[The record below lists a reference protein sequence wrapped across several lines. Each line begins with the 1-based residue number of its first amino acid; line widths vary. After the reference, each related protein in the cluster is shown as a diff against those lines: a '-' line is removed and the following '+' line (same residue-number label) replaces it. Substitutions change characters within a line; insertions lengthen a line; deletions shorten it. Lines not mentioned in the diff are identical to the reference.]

1 MNYIETKFQNGNNTF
16 IVSAALADKIESV
29 QISDKNVPF
38 MKYVLDED
46 NTEVRLEFNESFPIG
61 IFFDLNFLDKENQIM
76 KFQIDTEKLVPFFG
90 EVQGILKMEN
100 NCIQIKFLHF
110 NELFKQ
116 MRNAPTISIQGIYTV
131 DKRGLNRK
139 ATNFSSELLV
149 IARQKDVLVQ
159 HIVPLTYD
167 DSRINISPSYLTGF
181 FDLELILLENE
192 HIFRISQNSPIN
204 EDYELIIKQN
214 QDYLG
219 PWNKAIEYEG
229 IEDDKLSFSIKKASP
244 INEVFLITDDL
255 LSKGQWI
262 EETQTFMVNNL
273 VAENMQTACLLLE
286 TDSGFYTK
294 NLQGLNVDGKI
305 VASIYVDLTKYDF
318 NKRQIKK
325 ASPLSIKDINVTD
338 TLLQFSLNDTVENPI
353 YSETPFLLIKQRK
366 KNKFYYIHGKR
377 NSNRFEFNFY
387 FLLDEL
393 ENKNGLRLNLFLID
407 NPKSNISYQIGM
419 FEESILEK
427 PARFL
432 PPFKQVFENNSTYK
446 QYTRPYITVNN
457 ELALVKNTVSNLI
470 KEEYKLK
477 AKVVGFKMKKN
488 IVVLQVDVISPYID
502 DIQLSALQLI
512 QRNKDMLG
520 VRSYSIRKITNF
532 NGKATIESTIDLKN
546 SNLSPLYWDLYISI
560 IKNNKEYYVKISSV
574 AKKIAWDVN
583 QTISKYQY
591 NVNDKDIVYPYITL
605 SNYLSFTY
613 REKEFYENRYY
624 LLKENLAYLYVQL
637 FYKHF
642 AKREIWLAFEKLAVS
657 AHDSGYYF
665 FDYVYKNNKHD
676 EFYYIIQRDSPEL
689 ENLEDKKD
697 RVIYFMTFKYFVY
710 MFAAKLLI
718 SSDTKRN
725 SYNLKLKK
733 SKLARA
739 LTNKKLVYLQHGV
752 NGLKRVPDF
761 HKNRDVFDL
770 VIAPSEFEKQMIVE
784 DWGYD
789 ETEVVATGLARWD
802 GLIDKTDQVP
812 YRQIFLMPTWRTWM
826 DGMERDKFVES
837 EYFKKYNEF
846 LSSERLHYLLEE
858 NNVEIK
864 FFLHP
869 KFRDY
874 IDLFDSSSPN
884 IEKFGF
890 LETPLDEMIMKSSLM
905 ISDYSSVIWEMFYL
919 QKPCVFFH
927 FDKDKYLEYEGSY
940 MNFDTDLFGDVAYDT
955 EGLVNIIEDYIHNE
969 FEEKEKYAEMRNDY
983 FTFADYHNSE
993 RIYEAIEE
1001 NKDWLVSNSLR
1012 IPKFKLSH
1020 IIPYSLRRKLLD
1032 WKNRILA

>member
-1 MNYIETKFQNGNNTF
+1 MNYIETKFQNGNNVF
-16 IVSAALADKIESV
+16 IVSTALADEIESV

-38 MKYVLDED
+38 MKYVIDED
-46 NTEVRLEFNESFPIG
+46 NTEVRLDFNESFPIG
-61 IFFDLNFLDKENQIM
+61 IFFNLNFLDKENQIM
-76 KFQIDTEKLVPFFG
+76 KFQVDTERVVPFFG
-90 EVQGILKMEN
+90 EIQGILKTEN
-100 NCIQIKFLHF
+100 DCIQIKFLRF

-116 MRNAPTISIQGIYTV
+116 MRNAPTISIQGIYTL
-131 DKRGLNRK
+131 DKRGVNRK

-159 HIVPLTYD
+159 HIVPLTYE

-192 HIFRISQNSPIN
+192 HVFRISQNPNIN
-204 EDYELIIKQN
+204 EGYELIRKQN

-219 PWNKAIEYEG
+219 SWNKVIEYEG
-229 IEDDKLSFSIKKASP
+229 IEDDKLSFSIKNDSP
-244 INEVFLITDDL
+244 INEVFLITDNL

-262 EETQTFMVNNL
+262 EETQSFMVNNL

-286 TDSGFYTK
+286 TNSGFYTK
-294 NLQGLNVDGKI
+294 NLQGINIDGKV

-325 ASPLSIKDINVTD
+325 AVPLSIKDINITD
-338 TLLQFSLNDTVENPI
+338 TFLQFSLNDTVENPI
-353 YSETPFLLIKQRK
+353 YSDTPFLLIKQRK

-377 NSNRFEFNFY
+377 NSNHFEFNFY
-387 FLLDEL
+387 FLLDQL
-393 ENKNGLRLNLFLID
+393 ENKNGLRWNLFLMD
-407 NPKSNISYQIGM
+407 NPKSNVSYQIGM

-432 PPFKQVFENNSTYK
+432 QPFKQAFENNSTYK

-457 ELALVKNTVSNLI
+457 ELALVKNTASNLI

-488 IVVLQVDVISPYID
+488 IVDLQIDIISPYID

-512 QRNKDMLG
+512 QRNKDMLD
-520 VRSYSIRKITNF
+520 VRSYSIRKVTNF

-560 IKNNKEYYVKISSV
+560 TKDNKEYYVKISSV
-574 AKKIAWDVN
+574 TQKIAWDVN

-591 NVNDKDIVYPYITL
+591 NVNDKDIIYPYITL

-689 ENLEDKKD
+689 ENLEDKRD

>member
-29 QISDKNVPF
+29 QISDKNVPL

-46 NTEVRLEFNESFPIG
+46 NTEITLEFNESFPIG

-149 IARQKDVLVQ
+149 IATQKDLLVQ

-353 YSETPFLLIKQRK
+353 YSETPFLLIKKRK

-407 NPKSNISYQIGM
+407 NPKSNISYQIEM

-502 DIQLSALQLI
+502 DI
-512 QRNKDMLG
+512 
-520 VRSYSIRKITNF
+520 
-532 NGKATIESTIDLKN
+532 
-546 SNLSPLYWDLYISI
+546 
-560 IKNNKEYYVKISSV
+560 
-574 AKKIAWDVN
+574 
-583 QTISKYQY
+583 
-591 NVNDKDIVYPYITL
+591 
-605 SNYLSFTY
+605 
-613 REKEFYENRYY
+613 
-624 LLKENLAYLYVQL
+624 
-637 FYKHF
+637 
-642 AKREIWLAFEKLAVS
+642 
-657 AHDSGYYF
+657 
-665 FDYVYKNNKHD
+665 
-676 EFYYIIQRDSPEL
+676 
-689 ENLEDKKD
+689 
-697 RVIYFMTFKYFVY
+697 
-710 MFAAKLLI
+710 
-718 SSDTKRN
+718 
-725 SYNLKLKK
+725 
-733 SKLARA
+733 
-739 LTNKKLVYLQHGV
+739 
-752 NGLKRVPDF
+752 
-761 HKNRDVFDL
+761 
-770 VIAPSEFEKQMIVE
+770 
-784 DWGYD
+784 
-789 ETEVVATGLARWD
+789 
-802 GLIDKTDQVP
+802 
-812 YRQIFLMPTWRTWM
+812 
-826 DGMERDKFVES
+826 
-837 EYFKKYNEF
+837 
-846 LSSERLHYLLEE
+846 
-858 NNVEIK
+858 
-864 FFLHP
+864 
-869 KFRDY
+869 
-874 IDLFDSSSPN
+874 
-884 IEKFGF
+884 
-890 LETPLDEMIMKSSLM
+890 
-905 ISDYSSVIWEMFYL
+905 
-919 QKPCVFFH
+919 
-927 FDKDKYLEYEGSY
+927 
-940 MNFDTDLFGDVAYDT
+940 
-955 EGLVNIIEDYIHNE
+955 
-969 FEEKEKYAEMRNDY
+969 
-983 FTFADYHNSE
+983 
-993 RIYEAIEE
+993 
-1001 NKDWLVSNSLR
+1001 
-1012 IPKFKLSH
+1012 
-1020 IIPYSLRRKLLD
+1020 
-1032 WKNRILA
+1032 